1 MKKLV
6 FWGVIAAMFIL
17 GGGGAGAYISHAN
30 TQARNTPANTNSNS
44 GKKNAATDEQK
55 SNDSDVDSN
64 NKENSS
70 QDASSKSSD
79 KKPDDQS
86 SSSSKKDALAPQAR
100 RTLTNQ
106 VHLLLAASKTSNLQA
121 ANLATLP
128 LAAVNPLPHQAQ
140 LMMINKSQL
149 ALLLCECSNFL
160 FHQFL

>member
-86 SSSSKKDALAPQAR
+86 SSSSKKDADQSSSSSSSSE
-100 RTLTNQ
+100 
-106 VHLLLAASKTSNLQA
+106 HLQA